1 MKFEV
6 PRFGWVAASQAASS
20 ASNLV
25 IVLAAAAGGDSSM
38 VGSVTLLGAVYLVTL
53 CLGRGLLGDPLLLAD
68 EPDAGTAG
76 TIVGIAAVIGLGAG
90 SLLTLIVAPLL
101 GAEAMPAAAIGF
113 VLCPLLMQDALRYV
127 AFRRNRADLAAWSD
141 LGWTVVAAVLAA
153 ALLGTRQLTTDRLFL
168 SWCAGGTVAGAWL
181 AWVLGIAPRLSAPW
195 RVLRA
200 NLGLRLSLLSD
211 GLLTVGAVQAALV
224 LTAMVAGKSA
234 AGQVRFL
241 QALFG
246 PATILFMA
254 LYISSVSPGRHHDPG
269 GAARSMFV
277 KLGLTTLGFAGA
289 FWALPASVGRAV
301 SGGTFVEAQ
310 ALLWPFTLS
319 QVLAGLGTAGMTGL
333 RLAGRTADAA
343 RIRGV
348 WAVCLLAAT
357 WIGGA
362 VAGVLGVLI
371 GTSVAHA
378 AGAGLWWLA
387 LRTSGRPRDEHV

>member
-1 MKFEV
+1 MSGRV
-6 PRFGWVAASQAASS
+6 PRFGWVAVSQAASS

-25 IVLAAAAGGDSSM
+25 TVLAAAAAGDSPM
-38 VGSVTLLGAVYLVTL
+38 VDAVTLLGAVYLVTL

-68 EPDAGTAG
+68 EPDAGEADTVVGLAG
-76 TIVGIAAVIGLGAG
+76 VIGLVAG
-90 SLLTLIVAPLL
+90 SALTLVVAPLL
-101 GAEAMPAAAIGF
+101 GAEAMPATTIGL

-153 ALLGTRQLTTDRLFL
+153 GLLTTRQLTTERLFL
-168 SWCAGGTVAGAWL
+168 SWCLGGAAAGAWL
-181 AWVLGIAPRLSAPW
+181 AWALKIVPRLSGPW
-195 RVLRA
+195 RVLRS
-200 NLGLRLSLLSD
+200 NLDLRLSLLAD

-224 LTAMVAGKSA
+224 LTAVVAGRSA

-254 LYISSVSPGRHHDPG
+254 LYISSVSPGRHQDPR
-269 GAARSMFV
+269 GAASSMFV
-277 KLGLTTLGFAGA
+277 KLGLTTLGFACA
-289 FWALPASVGRAV
+289 FWALPAAFGRAI

-319 QVLAGLGTAGMTGL
+319 QLLAGLGTAGMTGL

-348 WAVCLLAAT
+348 WAVCSPARGLAVQP
-357 WIGGA
+357 GA
-362 VAGVLGVLI
+362 C
-371 GTSVAHA
+371 
-378 AGAGLWWLA
+378 LA
-387 LRTSGRPRDEHV
+387 C